1 MKVMVIKMKKLE
13 ANIFKRDFHSLN
25 RVLYY
30 DALLTHIQTDEII
43 SKGFRMKEGK
53 IIMIN

>member
-1 MKVMVIKMKKLE
+1 MKVMVIKMKKLD